1 MYVGGTLILTCFSQ
15 SYDSHMCDPDQFAPV
30 KMIRREFCSLMSL
43 QMRKLVS
50 KETTLTSPILV
61 FICTFEKILR
71 ARKCLRAC
79 RTSAVAHIYRSCW
92 QLLTRWRV
100 LSRSGGPRGRGLG
113 LGLADIAATVWLLFQ
128 SQWRR
133 CDLVYRC
140 VELRRELHWPQ
151 LLSGE

>member
-1 MYVGGTLILTCFSQ
+1 MTHICVTPISLLLWRWLEGK
-15 SYDSHMCDPDQFAPV
+15 FAPWCHC
-30 KMIRREFCSLMSL
+30 KCE
-43 QMRKLVS
+43 KLVS

-151 LLSGE
+151 LLSGEYKWSPT